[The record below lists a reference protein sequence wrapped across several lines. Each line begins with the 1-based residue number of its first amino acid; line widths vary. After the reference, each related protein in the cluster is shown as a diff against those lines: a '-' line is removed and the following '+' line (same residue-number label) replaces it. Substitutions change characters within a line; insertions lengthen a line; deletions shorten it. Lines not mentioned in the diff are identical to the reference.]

1 MKYKKGLIFI
11 FFIICLFSI
20 DSVCASDANDT
31 LVSSEDM
38 AAIKMAQS
46 YEIDEITSSDD
57 IQVMEQSDDEEMG
70 CEGNVGPLQELQNN
84 TVNSDSTLKSD
95 GNHVDCATVEND
107 YLDIQRLF
115 DDSDNHLS
123 DGSSTGQSVDNIYGI
138 VDLGSNVMSLNIFK
152 EKNGKLE
159 LILSDNRESITAIYT
174 EDNALT
180 QEGINQLI
188 MLLNEFDGIMDSNNV
203 TVKYFFATSSLRKLD
218 NRYEVVVDVKNALG
232 IDVHILSEEDEAR
245 AGFDAVKFLDL
256 TSDVGLL
263 IDLGGGSSEFVSFMD
278 KSPVLTESMPIGSR
292 SCYVDY
298 VSSLFPNET
307 EIINIQNRVEMELSK
322 LRVNNSGPFDDLY
335 GNGGTIF
342 TVRQLFVYLG
352 YIDNETYVIPSS
364 MMDELLAKLLENT
377 TECYRII
384 SDVAPDRMNTLIPG
398 IVIAIQISNHFQ
410 VKNIHFCK
418 GRLEEGIVYELI
430 KNNTSANGTF
440 EELQDEI
447 NATGEGGIIYLNRN
461 YVNDGSFSSNGINI
475 TKAITI
481 EGNGFTIDASG
492 FSRIFNIN
500 AVKNVVLKNITFKG
514 GLADNGGAVIFNN
527 NISDCIISNCSFF
540 ANNAYG
546 NGGALY
552 FKAIADVTI
561 ENTIFNFNDAA
572 GNGGAINVEMNIEST
587 LFNRTIFIS
596 NTARKNGGAINVNA
610 DVENTT
616 IANSE
621 FRDNVAISAT
631 NNIAINGDG
640 AFILENVDPEN
651 IGPFYV
657 AYLTLNITDSAVYGE
672 TVEII
677 VIVEKNNH
685 NPLND
690 GIVSISING
699 KNQTAPVENGTANF
713 TISNLN
719 AGSYNCVVSYDNGVN
734 YTNPIQSAAFTVSK
748 QNAIIAAKNAVYVI
762 NYDGKYNVVLKDTN
776 GKLIPGKKVIF
787 TLNGKNIGS
796 ASTNVKGIATITLTA
811 KILKTAKAGN
821 KNLLIKFVDLNY
833 AAVSRT
839 VKITINKEKTNL
851 VAKNIKFKKAKKVK
865 KYTVTLKAKGKPIK
879 NVKITLKIKGKT
891 YNAKTNKK
899 GKAVFKIK
907 NLTKK
912 GKYLAVINFKGNKY
926 YNAKTV
932 KSKIMVR

>member
-11 FFIICLFSI
+11 CFIICLFSI
-20 DSVCASDANDT
+20 AGVCASDANDT
-31 LVSSEDM
+31 LVSGEDIVS
-38 AAIKMAQS
+38 IKMAQS
-46 YEIDEITSSDD
+46 EEIGEITSSDD
-57 IQVMEQSDDEEMG
+57 IQVMEQNDGEEMG
-70 CEGNVGPLQELQNN
+70 CEGNVGQLQKLQNN
-84 TVNSDSTLKSD
+84 TVNPDSTLKSD
-95 GNHVDCATVEND
+95 GNHGGCAAVEND
-107 YLDIQRLF
+107 DLDIQRQLDDFDNPLF
-115 DDSDNHLS
+115 D
-123 DGSSTGQSVDNIYGI
+123 GYSTEQSIDNIYGI

-152 EKNGKLE
+152 EKNGELE
-159 LILSDNRESITAIYT
+159 LMLSDNRESITAIYT
-174 EDNALT
+174 KDNALT
-180 QEGINQLI
+180 WEGINQLI

-218 NRYEVVVDVKNALG
+218 NRYEVVEDVKNALD
-232 IDVHILSEEDEAR
+232 IDVHILSEEEEAR

-263 IDLGGGSSEFVSFMD
+263 IDIGGGSSEFVSFID
-278 KSPVLTESMPIGSR
+278 KSPVLTEGMPIGSR

-298 VSSLFPNET
+298 VSSIFPNET

-322 LRVNNSGPFDDLY
+322 LCVNNSGPFDDLY
-335 GNGGTIF
+335 GNGGTMF
-342 TVRQLFVYLG
+342 TVRQIFVYLG

-364 MMDELLAKLLENT
+364 MMDALLAKLLENT

-398 IVIAIQISNHFQ
+398 MVIAIQISNHFQ

-430 KNNTSANGTF
+430 KNNTSDNGTF

-447 NATGEGGIIYLNRN
+447 NATVEGGIIYLNKN
-461 YVNDGSFSSNGINI
+461 YVNVGSFSSEGINI

-500 AVKNVVLKNITFKG
+500 AVKNVVLNNITFKG

-527 NISDCIISNCSFF
+527 NISDCIISNCSF
-540 ANNAYG
+540 
-546 NGGALY
+546 
-552 FKAIADVTI
+552 
-561 ENTIFNFNDAA
+561 
-572 GNGGAINVEMNIEST
+572 
-587 LFNRTIFIS
+587 IS
-596 NTARKNGGAINVNA
+596 NTARKNGGAINVNV
-610 DVENTT
+610 DVRNAT
-616 IANSE
+616 IINSE
-621 FRDNVAISAT
+621 FKDNVATSTT

-640 AFILENVDPEN
+640 AFILKNVDPEN
-651 IGPFYV
+651 LGPFYV
-657 AYLTLNITDSAVYGE
+657 AYLILNITDSAVYGE

-685 NPLND
+685 NPLNG

-699 KNQTAPVENGTANF
+699 KNQTANVENGFANF

-719 AGSYNCVVSYDNGVN
+719 AGSYNCVASYDNGVN
-734 YTNPIQSAAFTVSK
+734 YTNPTQSAGFTVSK
-748 QNAIIAAKNAVYVI
+748 QNATIAAKNAAYVI
-762 NYDGKYNVVLKDTN
+762 NYNGKYSVVLKDTN
-776 GKLIPGKKVIF
+776 GKFITGKKVTF
-787 TLNGKNIGS
+787 TLNGKNIES
-796 ASTNVKGIATITLTA
+796 ASTNVKGIATIVLTA
-811 KILKTAKAGN
+811 KILRTAKAGN

-839 VKITINKEKTNL
+839 VKITINKEKTKL

-865 KYTVTLKAKGKPIK
+865 KYSVTLKAKGKAIK
-879 NVKITLKIKGKT
+879 SAKITLKIKGKT

-899 GKAVFKIK
+899 GRAIFKIK

-926 YNAKTV
+926 YKAKTV
-932 KSKIMVR
+932 KSKITVR